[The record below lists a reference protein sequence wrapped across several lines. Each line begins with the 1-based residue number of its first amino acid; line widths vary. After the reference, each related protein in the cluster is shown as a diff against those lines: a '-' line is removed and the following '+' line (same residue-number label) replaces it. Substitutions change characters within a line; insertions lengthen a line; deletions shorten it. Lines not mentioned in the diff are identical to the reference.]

1 MDTVRDVATVFL
13 LGSGLS
19 FMLIGAWGVV
29 RLPDAYHRLHA
40 SSKCSTLG
48 LFGMLAGAVVHIG
61 TADTLTKAAL
71 TLLFAV
77 VATPVGS
84 HILAKA
90 AHNTGLRQWDQTLS
104 DELAN
109 DQRNGP
115 PEVSRRPGTMAS
127 PHGRPSP

>member
-1 MDTVRDVATVFL
+1 MDTVRDVITVIL

-29 RLPDAYHRLHA
+29 RLPDTYHRLHA

-48 LFGMLAGAVVHIG
+48 LFGMLAGAVVYIG
-61 TADTLTKAAL
+61 TADALIKAAL

-90 AHNTGLRQWDQTLS
+90 AHNTGLRQWPHTLS
-104 DELAN
+104 DELAD
-109 DQRNGP
+109 DQRDGP
-115 PEVSRRPGTMAS
+115 PQV
-127 PHGRPSP
+127 

>member
-1 MDTVRDVATVFL
+1 VDAVRTVAAVVL

-48 LFGMLAGAVVHIG
+48 LFGLLLGAMVHIG
-61 TADTLTKAAL
+61 TADALAKGSL

-90 AHNTGLRQWDQTLS
+90 AHASGLRQWSHTLS
-104 DELAN
+104 DELA
-109 DQRNGP
+109 DDERDGP
-115 PEVSRRPGTMAS
+115 PEA
-127 PHGRPSP
+127 

>member
-1 MDTVRDVATVFL
+1 MRDVATVVL

-29 RLPDAYHRLHA
+29 RLPDTYHRLHA

-48 LFGMLAGAVVHIG
+48 LFGMLAGAVVYIG
-61 TADTLTKAAL
+61 TADALIKAAL

-84 HILAKA
+84 HILARSAHA
-90 AHNTGLRQWDQTLS
+90 AGLKQWELTLS
-104 DELAN
+104 DELAE
-109 DQRNGP
+109 DQAADPNR
-115 PEVSRRPGTMAS
+115 
-127 PHGRPSP
+127 

>member
-1 MDTVRDVATVFL
+1 MRDVATVVL

-29 RLPDAYHRLHA
+29 RLPDTYHRLHA

-48 LFGMLAGAVVHIG
+48 LFGMLAGAVVYIG
-61 TADTLTKAAL
+61 TADALIKAAL

-90 AHNTGLRQWDQTLS
+90 AHNTRLRQWPHTLS
-104 DELAN
+104 DELAD
-109 DQRNGP
+109 DQRDGP
-115 PEVSRRPGTMAS
+115 PQV
-127 PHGRPSP
+127 

>member
-1 MDTVRDVATVFL
+1 MDTLRDVATVLL
-13 LGSGLS
+13 LGSGLACL
-19 FMLIGAWGVV
+19 LIGAWGVV

-61 TADTLTKAAL
+61 TADALIKAAL

-90 AHNTGLRQWDQTLS
+90 AHNTGLSQWDHTLS
-104 DELAN
+104 DELAD

-115 PEVSRRPGTMAS
+115 PEV
-127 PHGRPSP
+127 

>member
-1 MDTVRDVATVFL
+1 MDTVRDVVTVFL

-19 FMLIGAWGVV
+19 FILIGAWGVV

-40 SSKCSTLG
+40 SSKCSALG

-61 TADTLTKAAL
+61 TVDALIKAAL

-90 AHNTGLRQWDQTLS
+90 AHNTGLRQWDHTLS
-104 DELAN
+104 DELAD

-115 PEVSRRPGTMAS
+115 PED
-127 PHGRPSP
+127 